1 MVDILPTVAG
11 LVNIPYR
18 NNALGRD
25 LLAQQRR
32 AGGRDNAA
40 FIIDRHDHW
49 IGVVKQQHFARH
61 RLDATRPELVWAD
74 FTAPVPA
81 TMTAPSEDY
90 QKIANAFYETS
101 RYLLLNN
108 KKSAAGK

>member
-1 MVDILPTVAG
+1 MSSAVDSPAG
-11 LVNIPYR
+11 RLEGDDVVGQASGYFDCSVDVGCLV
-18 NNALGRD
+18 GRPH
-25 LLAQQRR
+25 LRHSSP
-32 AGGRDNAA
+32 AGAPDE
-40 FIIDRHDHW
+40 
-49 IGVVKQQHFARH
+49 VARH

-108 KKSAAGK
+108 KKGATEK